1 MNADEVSEDPAY
13 LSDDDLVDRL
23 RAAFSSARHPQ
34 YDLIVANA
42 QDAYWIAPLEEEL
55 ARLVYDSYLTEQAA
69 GPVRGPDGPDSIR
82 TLAFECDAMS
92 VEIEVHGSQLIGQVA
107 PPGPAVVSLHTAD
120 ARVITVETD
129 ELGCFVLP
137 KPAAGPLRFRVL
149 RRGDQAVTEWTQL
162 QFPHE

>member
-1 MNADEVSEDPAY
+1 
-13 LSDDDLVDRL
+13 
-23 RAAFSSARHPQ
+23 
-34 YDLIVANA
+34 
-42 QDAYWIAPLEEEL
+42 
-55 ARLVYDSYLTEQAA
+55 
-69 GPVRGPDGPDSIR
+69 
-82 TLAFECDAMS
+82 
-92 VEIEVHGSQLIGQVA
+92 
-107 PPGPAVVSLHTAD
+107 VSLHTAD